1 MFQSHVEDTY
11 RTVLALR
18 KQSEVLYKEAQSLLL
33 SELGL
38 ADWQPTRQAESIR
51 SFSEAWGAGRMDAE
65 YFQPKYDDVVNA
77 IMGYH
82 GGWDTLGNLVDVND
96 LNFNPGDTA
105 MYKYIELAN
114 IGGNGEISGCTIAP
128 GVALPTRARRK
139 VEKGDVIVSSI
150 EGSLGSIAMI
160 DDEYDG
166 ALCSTGFYVVDSR
179 GFNSETLMVILKSI
193 AGQLQLKKGCSGTI
207 LTAIN
212 QHEFRKVV
220 LPIIP
225 DYTQAEIRRKVA
237 ESAAARRQSRELL
250 EQAKRA
256 VEIAIEQDERAAI
269 SWLKDRID
277 SDAES
282 GEDYSGLDFKEM
294 LAARPLDGID
304 LSRSD
309 ELPRDVT

>member
-1 MFQSHVEDTY
+1 MEDTY

-38 ADWQPTRQAESIR
+38 LDWQPTRQTDSVR

-77 IMGYH
+77 IKGYH

-225 DYTQAEIRRKVA
+225 DYTQAEIQRKVA

-256 VEIAIEQDERAAI
+256 VEIAIERDEATAI

-294 LAARPLDGID
+294 LAACPLDGID
-304 LSRSD
+304 LSRPD